1 MLSMYNEVAFLV
13 HVINV
18 QWGCVV
24 LHAINV
30 QQDCVVNAC
39 FNVVVVYVTFHSFGM
54 EPLTE
59 SVYVTCHLWK
69 YRAAKRNNNC
79 PKIIASILHGY
90 WLFEEIKQLFI
101 VWSIIY
107 LWFQYSIN
115 SLKTLL
121 YWCFKCK
128 YIKNYNS
135 KCYKDC
141 YTILE

>member
-18 QWGCVV
+18 QQG
-24 LHAINV
+24 
-30 QQDCVVNAC
+30 CVVNAC

-101 VWSIIY
+101 DEVLFIY
-107 LWFQYSIN
+107 DFN
-115 SLKTLL
+115 TV
-121 YWCFKCK
+121 
-128 YIKNYNS
+128 
-135 KCYKDC
+135 
-141 YTILE
+141 

>member
-1 MLSMYNEVAFLV
+1 MLSMYNEVALLV

-90 WLFEEIKQLFI
+90 WLFEEKKQLFI

-128 YIKNYNS
+128 YIKNYSS